1 MAGSGSS
8 FLLPTILVVVGA
20 AAAVATLIAARLRR
34 SATPRREAIGGGT
47 AQVEGERDDAGPVEL
62 HFSRFDEAPL
72 VEVERAFER
81 LVAAGRIR
89 LERPVRP
96 SGTAHDAHGPQP
108 PPPHV
113 GPVYRRLLAQARAV
127 ELVEVQVS
135 IELDRCVAAADPIGG
150 WALAGR
156 PDEID
161 VRLAPRDA
169 RFGNDA
175 GDVVLDATWSPR
187 GSGEIM
193 VHSTILHFLVRSVV
207 GDRLPS

>member
-1 MAGSGSS
+1 M
-8 FLLPTILVVVGA
+8 VGALA
-20 AAAVATLIAARLRR
+20 AAAILVAALRR
-34 SATPRREAIGGGT
+34 SSSAHRRKAFGGQNDAPRDGEVELEVRVE
-47 AQVEGERDDAGPVEL
+47 AQVEAEVGSVEL
-62 HFSRFDEAPL
+62 HFANFDEAPIL
-72 VEVERAFER
+72 EVERAFEL

-89 LERPVRP
+89 LE
-96 SGTAHDAHGPQP
+96 P
-108 PPPHV
+108 PARRLAASDGVAGQAPLPDHV

-135 IELDRCVAAADPIGG
+135 IELDACIVATDPIGG
-150 WALAGR
+150 WKLAAS

-161 VRLAPRDA
+161 VRLAPFEA
-169 RFGNDA
+169 GFGNET